1 MVGLIARTGLAA
13 GVLLIL
19 AASLLL
25 LSLQKGTAEFA
36 VTTLTAALGGF
47 LILISITALYIER
60 KRR

>member
-13 GVLLIL
+13 GVLLTL

-25 LSLQKGTAEFA
+25 LSLPKGSPEFA
-36 VTTLTAALGGF
+36 ITIWTAALGGF
-47 LILISITALYIER
+47 LILISITAIFIER